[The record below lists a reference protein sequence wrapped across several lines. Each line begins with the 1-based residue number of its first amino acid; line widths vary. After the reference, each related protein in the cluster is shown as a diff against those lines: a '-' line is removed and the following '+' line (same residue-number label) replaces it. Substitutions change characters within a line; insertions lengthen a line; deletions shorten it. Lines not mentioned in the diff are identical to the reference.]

1 MRSTKRFVKDV
12 VLVGAADFLK
22 SLRVII
28 VIPILT
34 KLLGPQEYGMWV
46 QLKVTLAFLTPVI
59 LLGLSNAIVRFLGSE
74 PRPRDVRDGFNA
86 SVVTAV
92 GAGGVLA
99 CMLFVFSEPLARVI
113 FQSPGSG
120 ALVRMTALLVG
131 FEALDQLALAYLQSF
146 RQMGLRSLF
155 ILLEIVV
162 EIAIVAALALRG
174 SNLLGIVRA
183 LVAWKGLIVAL
194 KLARIWAQIGVGL
207 SSLRCLKPYLVF
219 GLPILLSSG
228 FYLIVNLGDRY
239 LINAFLGVRA
249 VGLYAV
255 AYAIGSLSILLLTP
269 IDYVLYPTI
278 AEHWTHGR
286 MEEVRRY
293 LRYAAKAAV
302 LISVPV
308 FFGVTACA
316 RELIGL
322 FSTSE
327 FLIAARAVPWIAG
340 GFLLLGLGVLGEQ
353 VLLLA
358 QRPRL
363 ICAVYGS
370 LAAFNL
376 SLNLVLILRFGI
388 LGAAVATFLTFGL
401 YALATLSL
409 ARRYCPI
416 EWDRRVM
423 WKSLL
428 AGLGLAAV
436 LSILKTSSAAG
447 LLVVVV
453 AAVILYIASLVL
465 LKVFTRKELSL
476 FRELGLGWARRTA
489 PEVAHE
495 SG

>member
-1 MRSTKRFVKDV
+1 MGSARRFVKDV
-12 VLVGAADFLK
+12 ALVGAADALK
-22 SLRVII
+22 SLRTIA

-34 KLLGPQEYGMWV
+34 KLLGPQEYGMWI
-46 QLKVTLAFLTPVI
+46 QLKVTLAFLAPVV
-59 LLGLSNAIVRFLGSE
+59 LLGLSHAIVRFLGSE
-74 PRPRDVRDGFNA
+74 PDPRDVRNSFNA
-86 SVVTAV
+86 SVVTTIGIS
-92 GAGGVLA
+92 GALA
-99 CMLFVFSEPLARVI
+99 LILFVCSEPLARVV

-120 ALVRMTALLVG
+120 ELVRMMALLVG

-162 EIAIVAALALRG
+162 EIAIVGVLALRG
-174 SNLLGIVRA
+174 AHLLGIVRA
-183 LVAWKGLIVAL
+183 LVGWKGLIVML

-207 SSLRCLKPYLVF
+207 SSLRCLKPYLMF

-278 AEHWTHGR
+278 SEHWTHGR

-308 FFGVTACA
+308 FFGVTVCA
-316 RELIGL
+316 GEIIGV

-327 FLIAARAVPWIAG
+327 FLVATHAVPWIAG
-340 GFLLLGLGVLGEQ
+340 GFLFLGLGVLGEQ

-363 ICAVYGS
+363 ICAMYGGV
-370 LAAFNL
+370 AAFNL
-376 SLNLVLILRFGI
+376 SLNLILIPRFGI

-401 YALATLSL
+401 YALAALSL

-416 EWDRRVM
+416 EWDQHVV

-436 LSILKTSSAAG
+436 LSILKASSAAG

-453 AAVILYIASLVL
+453 AAAILYIVSLAFL
-465 LKVFTRKELSL
+465 NVFTRQELSF
-476 FRELGLGWARRTA
+476 FRELGLGWAR
-489 PEVAHE
+489 EMMSGVVHE
-495 SG
+495 FK